1 VKAGVLMA
9 GALVLAACAGGGAA
23 GGSAAP
29 EIRAESISP
38 ALGVNLAE
46 YTRTPE
52 GLYYKDITVGE
63 GAQAVAASRVSVA
76 YRGLLANGTQVDSSG
91 GLTIR
96 LRQDPIIKGWK
107 IGIPG
112 MKVGGSRILII
123 PPELGYGFRE
133 VGAIPPNSTL
143 VFRVQLLRVL

>member
-1 VKAGVLMA
+1 M
-9 GALVLAACAGGGAA
+9 LAAFSISACAGSA
-23 GGSAAP
+23 GGSAP
-29 EIRAESISP
+29 SEIRAESIAP

-52 GLYYKDITVGE
+52 GLYYKDVTVGD
-63 GAQAVAASRVSVA
+63 GAAAAPTSRVSVA

-96 LRQDPIIKGWK
+96 IRQDPIIKGWK

-112 MKVGGSRILII
+112 MRVGGSRILII

-143 VFRVQLLRVL
+143 IFRLQLMRVF

>member
-1 VKAGVLMA
+1 MKSLVAAL
-9 GALVLAACAGGGAA
+9 GALVLAACAGSAGGGAA
-23 GGSAAP
+23 T

-38 ALGVNLAE
+38 VLGVNLAE

-52 GLYYKDITVGE
+52 GLYYKDVTVGE
-63 GAQAVAASRVSVA
+63 GAVAGVASRVSVA

-96 LRQDPIIKGWK
+96 IRQDPIIKGWK

-143 VFRVQLLRVL
+143 IFRVQLIRVF